1 MSLRKGSMYKIGG
14 RRYVDSQALA
24 NLARTHELVPVV
36 GGWRMLV
43 DHGALRFGVVEGRPP
58 LPGQRGA
65 VYSVA
70 AEGHA
75 TVKEQRAAWARS
87 GEVEAAGTFE
97 SWPGEGAKSC
107 GTACP
112 CAPCQRRQQGEEA

>member
-1 MSLRKGSMYKIGG
+1 MYKIGG
-14 RRYVDSQALA
+14 RRYVDSQALL
-24 NLARTHELVPVV
+24 NLSRAHELVPLA

-75 TVKEQRAAWARS
+75 TLREQRAAWTRA
-87 GEVEAAGTFE
+87 GLVEAVGTYE
-97 SWPGEGAKSC
+97 AWPGEAKSC
-107 GTACP
+107 GASCP
-112 CAPCQRRQQGEEA
+112 CAPCQRRHVGAGEEA